1 MILHYR
7 EGLNKLRKEYFK
19 LRIFMQIYIK
29 YIILDEDM
37 VGHVQVKIIS
47 RL

>member
-7 EGLNKLRKEYFK
+7 EDLNKLRKEYFK
-19 LRIFMQIYIK
+19 LRILMQIYIK
-29 YIILDEDM
+29 YVILDEDM
-37 VGHVQVKIIS
+37 VGHVQVKIMS